1 MILSE
6 AGVLQPAITLHA
18 SKDTLSPSTHINNII
33 LVMSLL
39 SFDSP
44 CEVVGV
50 SEAPEGKP
58 VAFILVRVK
67 TPDNREKYLL
77 KSGEG
82 VSWEVVYLFQQQ
94 KNIFC
99 FISEI
104 LPHNV

>member
-1 MILSE
+1 
-6 AGVLQPAITLHA
+6 
-18 SKDTLSPSTHINNII
+18 
-33 LVMSLL
+33 MSLL

-50 SEAPEGKP
+50 AEAPEGKP
-58 VAFILVRVK
+58 VPFILVRLK

-82 VSWEVVYLFQQQ
+82 VSWEVVYLFL
-94 KNIFC
+94 KKKYYCFS